1 MELTTILAQLWG
13 PAILLVGMGVF
24 MSGSYYLAL
33 YRDLEKNSL
42 SVLTFGML
50 AVVGGIA
57 QILFHNVWGTLPQI
71 IVSLLGWG
79 LLLKGALFI
88 VAPRFVDQVGDGWA
102 DRKLIPVAGILML
115 LVGGY
120 LSWIGYFA

>member
-13 PAILLVGMGVF
+13 PTILLVGIGVF
-24 MSGSYYLAL
+24 MNGSYYLAI

-42 SVLTFGML
+42 SLLTFGML
-50 AVVGGIA
+50 AVAGGIA
-57 QILFHNVWGTLPQI
+57 QILFHNGWDTLPQI

-88 VAPRFVDQVGDGWA
+88 VAPRVVDRMGDGWA

-115 LVGGY
+115 LIGGY